1 MIHLMEIPDDQL
13 YEPHRYYAYLVGIT
27 GDDES
32 VYFDA
37 FSFDNL
43 VDWKEK
49 WWEGEQDDEL
59 KKRLRK
65 VGSTCTPMFDIGEGM
80 TPKIA
85 FHPNVLIILKLLEG
99 LSDVAVI
106 EEWCAKSIVIADLI
120 TKETIELS
128 PYDNRFLNIADL
140 KRTCLEFR
148 KSIITRQCYEAIKDG
163 GKIWRAFFGRS
174 SQD

>member
-13 YEPHRYYAYLVGIT
+13 YEPHRYYTYLVGIT

-32 VYFDA
+32 VHFDE
-37 FSFDNL
+37 FSLDNL

-49 WWEGEQDDEL
+49 WWEGEQDDEF

-65 VGSTCTPMFDIGEGM
+65 VGSTCTPMLDIGEGM
-80 TPKIA
+80 APKIA

-99 LSDVAVI
+99 LPDVAVI

-120 TKETIELS
+120 KKETIELS
-128 PYDNRFLNIADL
+128 PYDNRFLNIAEL

-148 KSIITRQCYEAIKDG
+148 KLIITRQYYAAIKDG

-174 SQD
+174 SQN